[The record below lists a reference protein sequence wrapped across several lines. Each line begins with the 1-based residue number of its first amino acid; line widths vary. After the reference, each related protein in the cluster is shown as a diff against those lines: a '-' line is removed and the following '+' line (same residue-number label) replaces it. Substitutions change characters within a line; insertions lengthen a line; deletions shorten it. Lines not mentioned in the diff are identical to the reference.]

1 MKRWNKVLSV
11 LLIFGLMMAL
21 AACGSGG
28 TATGNSS
35 SKKVLTVSIDPSN
48 PAYATYISHV
58 KGTFEKA
65 NNVTIK
71 VVKKPMFDQLT
82 ALSLDGPAGK
92 APDVMIA
99 PYDRVGSLGQ
109 QGQLLPVE
117 KSMVSFLD
125 QKGQSQVKVGKQYFG
140 VPATVEALVLFYN
153 KNFVKKAPATFKD
166 LEALARDK
174 RFNFKTEA
182 GKNTGFLAKWTDFY
196 YAAGLYQG
204 YGGYVFGNNNTNPK
218 DIGLNNAGSIEAV
231 TYAANWFRNVWP
243 KGMQDVKA
251 SGNFVTNEFVQG
263 KAAAV
268 IDGPW
273 QASVYQQAKINYGV
287 AKIPTLSNGKDYAPF
302 AGGKAWV
309 ASAYTKQPTLAK
321 KWLSYV
327 TNSANAYQFYQDTK
341 EIPVNPQAQK
351 KVMNSTDYLAKAV
364 INQYSVS
371 IPMPSIPQ
379 MAEVWTTM
387 EPAMFNVAS
396 GKKTP
401 KQTLDDAVSSL
412 HKTIAQKYNG
422 Q

>member
-1 MKRWNKVLSV
+1 MKRMKKLISV
-11 LLIFGLMMAL
+11 FLIFGLIMTL
-21 AACGSGG
+21 AACGSGTSSGASSG
-28 TATGNSS
+28 T
-35 SKKVLTVSIDPSN
+35 KKVLTVSVDPSV
-48 PAYATYISHV
+48 ATYATYINRI
-58 KGTFEKA
+58 KGKFEKA
-65 NNVTIK
+65 NNVTVK

-92 APDVMIA
+92 GPDVMLA
-99 PYDRVGSLGQ
+99 PYDRVGALGE
-109 QGQLLPVE
+109 QGQLLPVD

-125 QKGQSQVKVGKQYFG
+125 QKGQHQVTVGKRYFG
-140 VPATVEALVLFYN
+140 IPLTVEALVLFYN
-153 KNFVKKAPATFKD
+153 KNLIKKAPETFKD
-166 LEALARDK
+166 LEALAKDK
-174 RFNFKTEA
+174 RFAFKSEP

-196 YAAGLYQG
+196 FAAGLYQG
-204 YGGYVFGNNNTNPK
+204 YGGYVFGKNNTDAK
-218 DIGLNNAGSIEAV
+218 DIGLNNAGSVKAV
-231 TYAANWFRNVWP
+231 TYATNWFQNVWP

-263 KAAAV
+263 KAGAV

-273 QASVYQQAKINYGV
+273 QAAVYQKAKINYGV
-287 AKIPTLSNGKDYAPF
+287 AKIPTLPNGKDYAPF

-309 ASAYTKQPTLAK
+309 ASAYTKQPELAK
-321 KWLSYV
+321 KWLSYATDQV
-327 TNSANAYQFYQDTK
+327 NAYKFYQDTK
-341 EIPVNPQAQK
+341 EIPINPQAQA
-351 KVMNSTDYLAKAV
+351 KVLKSNDQLAKSV
-364 INQYSVS
+364 IKQYAAS

-387 EPAMFNVAS
+387 EPAMFNAAS